1 MTRGGACRFVG
12 EPTRY
17 DSPVQITMAVLFTLV
32 MVEGVFSRPASG
44 RNAARIPN
52 RDSAAF
58 AEVGRLDVG
67 RPNAGANLPFGDG
80 LRHCLAMALARAEA
94 EIVLDQDVQRF
105 GHMVLVREP
114 LARSRFVLRG
124 YETITTD
131 AKR

>member
-1 MTRGGACRFVG
+1 
-12 EPTRY
+12 
-17 DSPVQITMAVLFTLV
+17 
-32 MVEGVFSRPASG
+32 
-44 RNAARIPN
+44 
-52 RDSAAF
+52 
-58 AEVGRLDVG
+58 
-67 RPNAGANLPFGDG
+67 
-80 LRHCLAMALARAEA
+80 MALARAEA

>member
-1 MTRGGACRFVG
+1 
-12 EPTRY
+12 
-17 DSPVQITMAVLFTLV
+17 MAVLFTLV

-105 GHMVLVREP
+105 GHMVLVGEP